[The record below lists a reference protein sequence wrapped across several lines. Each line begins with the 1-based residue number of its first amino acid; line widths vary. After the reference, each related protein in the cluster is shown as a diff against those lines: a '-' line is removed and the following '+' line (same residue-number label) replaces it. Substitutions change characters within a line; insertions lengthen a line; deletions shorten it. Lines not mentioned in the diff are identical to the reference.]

1 MKIPFLSFF
10 SRKSAGATRSRFGN
24 AYEAARVTETR
35 PAVRSGSPDDAA
47 AKLPEWTHK
56 SLVENCRYAADNFG
70 VAKEIVTA
78 NQIYAIGD
86 GLRAQPRS
94 ASPEWNQK
102 AKTYWKRFERKATLA
117 GESLR
122 SLCLYNCR
130 AFDTDGEM
138 FNILTKDA
146 SGFPTVQVV
155 ETHRLLYKT
164 DGAIID
170 GIEWDAQGLPVA
182 YLFSV
187 GDTQQRV
194 PASSVVAFRNRQRP
208 SETRCAPALQHAIP
222 HLKDAFLL
230 LEMEKKCAAAQ
241 TNFAYAVTTPNPET
255 AEEEIDG
262 FRYVRSELEADA
274 GNAPATPV
282 ISELSKLDGG
292 KMLKIKE
299 GLKLDILES
308 RRPSQAFLGFHEAL
322 MRDSTLGVSSY
333 EIAVDSSKIG
343 GASVRLQTAKME
355 RRIAARQQ
363 DLIEQLLT
371 PLWRYVIGT
380 AITQGKLE
388 AVENWTEVEFS
399 TPRRLTVDAGRE
411 SASLLAEVREGTR
424 PIEDLF
430 DAMGYGDFEEELH
443 RRAQLTAKVRD
454 VAEQYD
460 INPEALAPLLFKK
473 EI

>member
-1 MKIPFLSFF
+1 
-10 SRKSAGATRSRFGN
+10 
-24 AYEAARVTETR
+24 
-35 PAVRSGSPDDAA
+35 
-47 AKLPEWTHK
+47 
-56 SLVENCRYAADNFG
+56 
-70 VAKEIVTA
+70 
-78 NQIYAIGD
+78 
-86 GLRAQPRS
+86 
-94 ASPEWNQK
+94 
-102 AKTYWKRFERKATLA
+102 
-117 GESLR
+117 
-122 SLCLYNCR
+122 
-130 AFDTDGEM
+130 
-138 FNILTKDA
+138 
-146 SGFPTVQVV
+146 
-155 ETHRLLYKT
+155 
-164 DGAIID
+164 
-170 GIEWDAQGLPVA
+170 
-182 YLFSV
+182 
-187 GDTQQRV
+187 
-194 PASSVVAFRNRQRP
+194 
-208 SETRCAPALQHAIP
+208 
-222 HLKDAFLL
+222 
-230 LEMEKKCAAAQ
+230 
-241 TNFAYAVTTPNPET
+241 
-255 AEEEIDG
+255 
-262 FRYVRSELEADA
+262 
-274 GNAPATPV
+274 
-282 ISELSKLDGG
+282 
-292 KMLKIKE
+292 
-299 GLKLDILES
+299 
-308 RRPSQAFLGFHEAL
+308 